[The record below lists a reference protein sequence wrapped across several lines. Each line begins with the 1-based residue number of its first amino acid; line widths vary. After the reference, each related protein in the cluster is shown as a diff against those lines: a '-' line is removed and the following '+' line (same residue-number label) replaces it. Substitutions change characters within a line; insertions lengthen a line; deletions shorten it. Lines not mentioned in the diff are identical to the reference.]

1 MEMHYP
7 VKAISSGNG
16 RLPSEKR
23 LPETRRILQSG
34 RKTPGMLRRNR
45 RRMPFA
51 AEVIDFL
58 YIGRRNERKE
68 KMKGKRNK
76 RLSVFLGALLCLV
89 MVIGLFPT
97 GVLADGGSSAEEPV
111 IVASQEETEDKTE
124 EGTEP
129 ATAPTITPTAAPSEG
144 TEEPSAE
151 PATTNIPEDETDK
164 KSQENSLNEASPKKA
179 PANPNQNSAVKGN
192 SAENPVTTTEE
203 LAAAVSAA
211 KTGDTIYLGKGHFT
225 LHNQKAEATNKNLT
239 FIGTGTD
246 STYWGIGAKTPDPN
260 HFGTEFNGDY
270 SFDSRY
276 NAHGKGNLTDTT
288 IKWQNM
294 TLQSGGSKINYLGF
308 IGIGH
313 TVVENCVVNG
323 GTNYWGY
330 QDSVFRNTTFNN
342 TSDYVMWTN
351 TGIAYTFDGCVFN
364 VGGKTLNVYRDST
377 SSYGSMLTVNF
388 NNCTVN
394 STKPNKS
401 VLNIKDQGD
410 NPANW
415 DFVINI
421 TGNTKVS
428 GLNANSRTCSR
439 LFQVY
444 NDQNT
449 GTVKHYA
456 TVNINGTTVWKDGER
471 AVDHNFDGITG
482 GSYSDGAD
490 GAGSAQYTDGY
501 KDNAFDTSASEWFTN
516 ADGSSYR
523 TITKTCKY
531 CGYTE
536 TSKEEKPADPK
547 QWEYSK
553 SKTATNLDK
562 DYQSDV
568 SLTLP
573 SAEQQLTTE
582 ICFVLDGS
590 SYSKTSESALK
601 LLSSLKDAVAES
613 GAKVQVDIVGFK
625 RIAYDDGSYD
635 LATQY
640 DVIARAFQ
648 QKHSGGTNMHAGLL
662 LAKEVLAR
670 DSSIPDSRK
679 YMILVSDGDTYLYC
693 KNGDY
698 TTPYSRSFIPVANAG
713 ETAYGGFYDESCYY
727 PSAPYGTN
735 VGRPKT
741 NDVTAWDSYLK
752 DVADRNA
759 ESNGDS
765 YEYVW
770 NYYDHLW
777 QDRTPDQVS
786 ADGFK
791 TMPTG
796 NAPTGKNTRQA
807 SNMDM
812 AYLYAASTYSELAQK
827 YNCCALQAQ
836 SLNTADGGKSAF
848 MGYLNNVG
856 NGGTV
861 DFRTIQ
867 NEIVYYLDA
876 GSTVE
881 DYMGYSDGNYNFDLD
896 DPKSMVI
903 AVKGA
908 DGNQKTYDA
917 VKIGENKYGFKP
929 AADSGK
935 DTAYSYIVEYFPGDQ
950 QETEHLVW
958 TINVPVTNFEHVSLN
973 YKVKLINPKTKPGN
987 YGQYDANGS
996 QNYDGLYTNGKAV
1009 LNPVDSKG
1017 QAGAPEEFAKPTV
1030 SYTVPASII
1039 YTDGVENEEVFAD
1052 QKYEAELGQKT
1063 PAFEGMPTRDG
1074 YTFKGW
1080 SPSVAE
1086 TVTEN
1091 VQYTAVWEKKAEN
1104 SEVNPTPTDAVKPV
1118 SPTPTVSGKP
1128 VPPTKV
1134 AVPVT
1139 TVSSAK
1145 ATRTAP
1151 KTGDTNNLVLWLILL
1166 IAAAAGISGI
1176 VVYGRKRKHTR

>member
-1 MEMHYP
+1 MKHKLESSISKGIIKAVSVAMMLFFMGPGSGMSAFAEGEIEGSPEP
-7 VKAISSGNG
+7 VASETAEDPAASTDTAAQPGATVEKAG
-16 RLPSEKR
+16 
-23 LPETRRILQSG
+23 
-34 RKTPGMLRRNR
+34 
-45 RRMPFA
+45 
-51 AEVIDFL
+51 
-58 YIGRRNERKE
+58 
-68 KMKGKRNK
+68 
-76 RLSVFLGALLCLV
+76 
-89 MVIGLFPT
+89 
-97 GVLADGGSSAEEPV
+97 EEP
-111 IVASQEETEDKTE
+111 E
-124 EGTEP
+124 
-129 ATAPTITPTAAPSEG
+129 ITVSEAAPS
-144 TEEPSAE
+144 SDDS
-151 PATTNIPEDETDK
+151 TTNEQDEKDTPEATSDENPETTAED
-164 KSQENSLNEASPKKA
+164 SPKSDDVMALSAYRA
-179 PANPNQNSAVKGN
+179 PAASGQVVVLGDIAVR
-192 SAENPVTTTEE
+192 
-203 LAAAVSAA
+203 
-211 KTGDTIYLGKGHFT
+211 
-225 LHNQKAEATNKNLT
+225 KAGEA
-239 FIGTGTD
+239 
-246 STYWGIGAKTPDPN
+246 
-260 HFGTEFNGDY
+260 
-270 SFDSRY
+270 
-276 NAHGKGNLTDTT
+276 
-288 IKWQNM
+288 
-294 TLQSGGSKINYLGF
+294 
-308 IGIGH
+308 
-313 TVVENCVVNG
+313 
-323 GTNYWGY
+323 
-330 QDSVFRNTTFNN
+330 
-342 TSDYVMWTN
+342 
-351 TGIAYTFDGCVFN
+351 
-364 VGGKTLNVYRDST
+364 
-377 SSYGSMLTVNF
+377 
-388 NNCTVN
+388 
-394 STKPNKS
+394 
-401 VLNIKDQGD
+401 
-410 NPANW
+410 
-415 DFVINI
+415 
-421 TGNTKVS
+421 
-428 GLNANSRTCSR
+428 
-439 LFQVY
+439 
-444 NDQNT
+444 
-449 GTVKHYA
+449 
-456 TVNINGTTVWKDGER
+456 
-471 AVDHNFDGITG
+471 
-482 GSYSDGAD
+482 
-490 GAGSAQYTDGY
+490 
-501 KDNAFDTSASEWFTN
+501 DNAFDTEHSAVYEVAAGDTIDLALTLNTTQIKQQMKDYYDQAKSLSEN
-516 ADGSSYR
+516 AGAAVLHTTSSKFVATVTFPETMDVSGLDLNAIKNANLTYYDPGDGSYTHTYTDTSHAVIDSNYQLDQCGKFNITDVSLDQSTKVM
-523 TITKTCKY
+523 TITMNLDVSKLN
-531 CGYTE
+531 YTGDNPLGTYPYGHLVCLYEAVENTPDYLSAIIPGIKINDDYNGSE
-536 TSKEEKPADPK
+536 TTIVGTIKGEFHTIVGGGNWWQWFGTHLDFEWNGIQDTSINGGTDAAGSEDAITLTVKSATPTPTPTPEPTPTPVPDPTPAT
-547 QWEYSK
+547 WEYSK

-640 DVIARAFQ
+640 DEIARAFQ

-670 DSSIPDSRK
+670 DTSIPDSRK

-713 ETAYGGFYDESCYY
+713 GTAYGGFYDESWYY

-759 ESNGDS
+759 ESNGNS

-770 NYYDHLW
+770 NYYDHNW
-777 QDRTPDQVS
+777 QSMTPDQVS

-867 NEIVYYLDA
+867 NEIVYYLGA

-929 AADSGK
+929 VADSGK

-958 TINVPVTNFEHVSLN
+958 IINVPVTNFEHVSLN

-1009 LNPVDSKG
+1009 LNPIDSKG

-1030 SYTVPASII
+1030 SYTVSS
-1039 YTDGVENEEVFAD
+1039 T
-1052 QKYEAELGQKT
+1052 
-1063 PAFEGMPTRDG
+1063 
-1074 YTFKGW
+1074 
-1080 SPSVAE
+1080 
-1086 TVTEN
+1086 
-1091 VQYTAVWEKKAEN
+1091 
-1104 SEVNPTPTDAVKPV
+1104 PTP
-1118 SPTPTVSGKP
+1118 SPTPTATPTATPSATPAPTSSPTAKP
-1128 VPPTKV
+1128 TPTASAKPSV
-1134 AVPVT
+1134 KVT
-1139 TVSSAK
+1139 TAAPAK
-1145 ATRTAP
+1145 
-1151 KTGDTNNLVLWLILL
+1151 NLVPITADAIHAGRNSITLAGSIFCAVLAAIIL
-1166 IAAAAGISGI
+1166 
-1176 VVYGRKRKHTR
+1176 KRH

>member
-1 MEMHYP
+1 MKHKLESSISKGIIKAVSVAMMLFFMGPGSGMSAFAEGEIEGSPEP
-7 VKAISSGNG
+7 VASETAEDPAASTDTAAQPGATVEKAGEEPEITVSEEASSSGDSTSNG
-16 RLPSEKR
+16 QTEQDTPKAPASDKS
-23 LPETRRILQSG
+23 PE
-34 RKTPGMLRRNR
+34 
-45 RRMPFA
+45 
-51 AEVIDFL
+51 
-58 YIGRRNERKE
+58 
-68 KMKGKRNK
+68 
-76 RLSVFLGALLCLV
+76 
-89 MVIGLFPT
+89 
-97 GVLADGGSSAEEPV
+97 
-111 IVASQEETEDKTE
+111 
-124 EGTEP
+124 
-129 ATAPTITPTAAPSEG
+129 PTA
-144 TEEPSAE
+144 
-151 PATTNIPEDETDK
+151 
-164 KSQENSLNEASPKKA
+164 EASPE
-179 PANPNQNSAVKGN
+179 V
-192 SAENPVTTTEE
+192 
-203 LAAAVSAA
+203 
-211 KTGDTIYLGKGHFT
+211 
-225 LHNQKAEATNKNLT
+225 
-239 FIGTGTD
+239 
-246 STYWGIGAKTPDPN
+246 
-260 HFGTEFNGDY
+260 
-270 SFDSRY
+270 
-276 NAHGKGNLTDTT
+276 
-288 IKWQNM
+288 
-294 TLQSGGSKINYLGF
+294 
-308 IGIGH
+308 
-313 TVVENCVVNG
+313 
-323 GTNYWGY
+323 
-330 QDSVFRNTTFNN
+330 
-342 TSDYVMWTN
+342 
-351 TGIAYTFDGCVFN
+351 
-364 VGGKTLNVYRDST
+364 
-377 SSYGSMLTVNF
+377 
-388 NNCTVN
+388 
-394 STKPNKS
+394 
-401 VLNIKDQGD
+401 
-410 NPANW
+410 
-415 DFVINI
+415 
-421 TGNTKVS
+421 
-428 GLNANSRTCSR
+428 
-439 LFQVY
+439 
-444 NDQNT
+444 
-449 GTVKHYA
+449 
-456 TVNINGTTVWKDGER
+456 
-471 AVDHNFDGITG
+471 
-482 GSYSDGAD
+482 
-490 GAGSAQYTDGY
+490 
-501 KDNAFDTSASEWFTN
+501 
-516 ADGSSYR
+516 
-523 TITKTCKY
+523 
-531 CGYTE
+531 
-536 TSKEEKPADPK
+536 TSKESPESDDAAGSEDAITLTVKSATPTPTPTPEPTPTPVPDPTPAT
-547 QWEYSK
+547 WEYSK

-640 DVIARAFQ
+640 DEIARAFQ

-670 DSSIPDSRK
+670 DTSIPDSRK

-698 TTPYSRSFIPVANAG
+698 TTPYSRSFIPVANARG
-713 ETAYGGFYDESCYY
+713 TAYGGFYDESWYY

-759 ESNGDS
+759 ESNGNS

-770 NYYDHLW
+770 NYYDHNW
-777 QDRTPDQVS
+777 QSMTPDQVS

-935 DTAYSYIVEYFPGDQ
+935 DTIYSYIVEYFPGDQ

-958 TINVPVTNFEHVSLN
+958 IINVPVTNFEHVSLN

-1009 LNPVDSKG
+1009 LNPIDSKG

-1030 SYTVPASII
+1030 SYTVSS
-1039 YTDGVENEEVFAD
+1039 T
-1052 QKYEAELGQKT
+1052 
-1063 PAFEGMPTRDG
+1063 
-1074 YTFKGW
+1074 
-1080 SPSVAE
+1080 
-1086 TVTEN
+1086 
-1091 VQYTAVWEKKAEN
+1091 
-1104 SEVNPTPTDAVKPV
+1104 PTP
-1118 SPTPTVSGKP
+1118 SPTPTATPTATPSATPAPTSSPTAKP
-1128 VPPTKV
+1128 TPTASAKPSV
-1134 AVPVT
+1134 KVT
-1139 TVSSAK
+1139 TAAPAK
-1145 ATRTAP
+1145 
-1151 KTGDTNNLVLWLILL
+1151 NLVPITADAIHAGRNSITLAGSIFCAVLAAIIL
-1166 IAAAAGISGI
+1166 
-1176 VVYGRKRKHTR
+1176 KRH